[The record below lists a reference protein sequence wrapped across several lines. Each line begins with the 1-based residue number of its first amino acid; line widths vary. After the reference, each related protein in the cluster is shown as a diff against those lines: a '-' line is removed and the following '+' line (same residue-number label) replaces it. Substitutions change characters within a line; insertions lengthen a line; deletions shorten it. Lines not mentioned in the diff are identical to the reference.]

1 MGEVCLKVFCQK
13 LLLNKVYPNPSRDI
27 FNITF
32 SSIEIQNFEVKIVN
46 LLGEIIFTEN
56 KKEFV
61 GQYTKQFDL
70 ATYPKGIYMLEI
82 EMDDGV
88 VNKKLVLQ

>member
-27 FNITF
+27 FNVSF
-32 SSIEIQNFEVKIVN
+32 VSEEVQDLEIRIVN
-46 LLGEIIFTEN
+46 LLGEVIFTEN